1 MAEKDKLRK
10 DNEEMR
16 MTVED
21 LENRLE
27 HSQVTNVR
35 QGSDLQTSSC

>member
-1 MAEKDKLRK
+1 MAEKDKLKK
-10 DNEEMR
+10 DNDEMR

-27 HSQVTNVR
+27 HSQITNVGQEFVFR
-35 QGSDLQTSSC
+35 